1 MFSKSLV
8 IVIAVGLL
16 IDGSAATAT
25 TSSLRNGGGRQLGL
39 VSDSSSADTTA
50 TAVSS
55 SADQDL
61 PVVINAPQGDEDQDS
76 YDATEDVPVVIIAPD
91 KSASASASASES
103 EDDGPG
109 FGCQSVQSIVCG
121 QDILSSLCSL
131 LSSDLEESLKGGEW
145 TFFAPTDEAI
155 KDVQSV
161 LDSLSTSELERI
173 WEFQAHK
180 GDVFFPSDLVCT
192 EKMMM
197 ESGDMS
203 RTKCVKNDDN
213 VVEKYQNGNG
223 NTKLNMMPKILLPSL
238 RACNGIIHIMDAV
251 MFPVH
256 GSISEAAEDEIVH
269 DGSGS
274 HDASKSSSGSSS
286 ADVDVDVDDDDD
298 MMMATNETDVSS
310 SDMMMATNETDGSS
324 SSDMIDESSDM
335 AMESNE
341 TVSDTAMESN
351 DIVSDTADP

>member
-1 MFSKSLV
+1 
-8 IVIAVGLL
+8 
-16 IDGSAATAT
+16 
-25 TSSLRNGGGRQLGL
+25 
-39 VSDSSSADTTA
+39 
-50 TAVSS
+50 
-55 SADQDL
+55 
-61 PVVINAPQGDEDQDS
+61 
-76 YDATEDVPVVIIAPD
+76 
-91 KSASASASASES
+91 
-103 EDDGPG
+103 
-109 FGCQSVQSIVCG
+109 
-121 QDILSSLCSL
+121 

-286 ADVDVDVDDDDD
+286 ADVDVDDDDD

-310 SDMMMATNETDGSS
+310 S
-324 SSDMIDESSDM
+324 SDLIDESSDM

-351 DIVSDTADP
+351 EIVSDTADP

>member
-50 TAVSS
+50 AASS

-61 PVVINAPQGDEDQDS
+61 PVVMNAPQGDEDQDS

-91 KSASASASASES
+91 KSASTSES

-203 RTKCVKNDDN
+203 RTKCVKNEDN

-286 ADVDVDVDDDDD
+286 ADADVNVDDDDD

-310 SDMMMATNETDGSS
+310 S
-324 SSDMIDESSDM
+324 SDLIDESSDM

>member
-50 TAVSS
+50 AAASS

-61 PVVINAPQGDEDQDS
+61 PVVINAPQGDEDEDS
-76 YDATEDVPVVIIAPD
+76 YDAADDVPVVIIAPD
-91 KSASASASASES
+91 KSASASASES

-286 ADVDVDVDDDDD
+286 ADVDVDDDDD

-310 SDMMMATNETDGSS
+310 S
-324 SSDMIDESSDM
+324 SDLIDESSDM

>member
-50 TAVSS
+50 AAASS

-61 PVVINAPQGDEDQDS
+61 PVVMNAPQGDEDQDS
-76 YDATEDVPVVIIAPD
+76 YDAADDVPVVIIAPD
-91 KSASASASASES
+91 KSASESES

-286 ADVDVDVDDDDD
+286 ADVDVDDDDD

-310 SDMMMATNETDGSS
+310 S
-324 SSDMIDESSDM
+324 SDLIDESSDM

-351 DIVSDTADP
+351 EIVSDTADP

>member
-50 TAVSS
+50 AAASS

-61 PVVINAPQGDEDQDS
+61 PVVINAPQGDEDEDS
-76 YDATEDVPVVIIAPD
+76 YDAADDVPVVIIAPD
-91 KSASASASASES
+91 KSASASES

-286 ADVDVDVDDDDD
+286 ADVDVDDDDD

-310 SDMMMATNETDGSS
+310 S
-324 SSDMIDESSDM
+324 SDLIDESSDM

-351 DIVSDTADP
+351 EIVSDTADP